1 VIWLLV
7 VPAYFLGTFPS
18 AVMVAR
24 SRGIDITQVG
34 SKNPGAS
41 NIARTMGTAW
51 GVAVFALDALKGIL
65 PAAVGL
71 LVDHRPLAYGMLA
84 AAILGHMFPLTRRF
98 HGGKGVA
105 TMAGGAFV
113 LQPIV
118 SACLLVVWYG
128 TRKLTGKASLA
139 SIAIMIGL
147 PAGVAIK
154 GAPGWEVATICGING
169 LLLLRHWENIQR
181 LLGGRELSASR
192 SQ

>member
-1 VIWLLV
+1 MIWLLV
-7 VPAYFLGTFPS
+7 VPAYFLGNFPS

-51 GVAVFALDALKGIL
+51 GVAVFGLDALKGIL

-71 LVDHRPLAYGMLA
+71 LVDHRPLAYAMLA
-84 AAILGHMFPLTRRF
+84 ASILGHMFPITRRF
-98 HGGKGVA
+98 VGGKGVA

-118 SACLLVVWYG
+118 ATPLPPTNRRVMGNMCP
-128 TRKLTGKASLA
+128 R
-139 SIAIMIGL
+139 IAAANM
-147 PAGVAIK
+147 P
-154 GAPGWEVATICGING
+154 
-169 LLLLRHWENIQR
+169 
-181 LLGGRELSASR
+181 
-192 SQ
+192 

>member
-1 VIWLLV
+1 MIWLLV
-7 VPAYFLGTFPS
+7 LPAYFLGTFPS

-51 GVAVFALDALKGIL
+51 GVAVFALDALKGVI
-65 PAAVGL
+65 PSAAGL
-71 LVDHRPLAYGMLA
+71 VVDHRPLAYGMLA
-84 AAILGHMFPLTRRF
+84 AAILGHMFPITRHL

-118 SACLLVVWYG
+118 ASCLLVVWYA

-139 SIAIMIGL
+139 SIAIMVGL
-147 PAGVAIK
+147 PVGVAIK

-169 LLLLRHWENIQR
+169 LVMLRHWENIQR
-181 LLGGRELSASR
+181 LLDGRELSASR
-192 SQ
+192 SR